1 MRMGYLEFPTISM
14 LLVGLVFFSTGLLA
28 QTVAR
33 THPQSVRPVAEL
45 VAELQVDS
53 TSDAALELLE
63 PRGAAHPEKPNEVK
77 QYLAEHLPALIER
90 GPGKR
95 VPGTNRLRPAWL
107 NEVQLAGFL
116 EIPTTAPALAKWL
129 NVWSGFSGMAT
140 MATLSDEFEVDEFP
154 AAVALTEIGEP
165 AIPELQ
171 KVLLHGSLSDRKIA
185 AGALYKIGSPRA
197 FTVLRDAAKTE
208 QDASLADFLKRQP

>member
-14 LLVGLVFFSTGLLA
+14 LLAGLVFVSTGLFA

-45 VAELQVDS
+45 VAELQADS

-63 PRGAAHPEKPNEVK
+63 PRGAAHPGKPNEVK
-77 QYLAEHLPALIER
+77 KYLAEHLPALIER

-95 VPGTNRLRPAWL
+95 VPGTNRLAPAWL
-107 NEVQLAGFL
+107 NEVELAGFL

-129 NVWSGFSGMAT
+129 NVWSGFSR
-140 MATLSDEFEVDEFP
+140 MATLSDEFEVDEYP

-171 KVLLHGSLSDRKIA
+171 KVLLHGSLIDRKIA
-185 AGALYKIGSPRA
+185 AGTLYKIGSPSA
-197 FTVLRDAAKTE
+197 LIVLRDAAKTE
-208 QDASLADFLKRQP
+208 QDANLTDFLKRHS